1 MELEAVLK
9 AYRRTAPYYDAVFG
23 VLLGPGRR
31 RTVQL
36 ANRLRGHRLLEV
48 GVGTGLSLSRYR
60 PDFRIVGIDVS
71 EEMLSR
77 AHERVAAKGLTNVEA
92 LYNMDAENLAF
103 ADDSF
108 DIVCAMYVAS
118 VVPHPARLLSE
129 LQRVCKPEGH
139 ILIVNHFAK
148 PGGVR
153 GFVEHRLAGQA
164 TRLGWHPDFALEPF
178 LKPGSA
184 EVVAS
189 WEAPPL
195 RLFTILQCRNGKLTG
210 ARAAEAEPPAR
221 RVAGGRMGR

>member
-31 RTVQL
+31 RTVRL
-36 ANRLRGHRLLEV
+36 ANRLQGRRLLEV
-48 GVGTGLSLSRYR
+48 GVGTGLSLARYR
-60 PDFRIVGIDVS
+60 RDFSIVGIDVS

-77 AHERVAAKGLTNVEA
+77 AQERVAAKGLDNVEG
-92 LYNMDAENLAF
+92 LYNMDAENLDF

-108 DIVCAMYVAS
+108 DIVCAMYIAS

-129 LQRVCKPEGH
+129 LQRVCKPDGH

-148 PGGVR
+148 PNGIR
-153 GFVEHRLAGQA
+153 GFIEHRLAGQA
-164 TRLGWHPDFALEPF
+164 TRLGWHPDFALDPF
-178 LKPGSA
+178 LEPGSA
-184 EVVAS
+184 EVVKS

-195 RLFTILQCRNGKLTG
+195 RLFTILQCRNGKLDAAAT
-210 ARAAEAEPPAR
+210 AAEAEPAPR
-221 RVAGGRMGR
+221 RAAGMGR